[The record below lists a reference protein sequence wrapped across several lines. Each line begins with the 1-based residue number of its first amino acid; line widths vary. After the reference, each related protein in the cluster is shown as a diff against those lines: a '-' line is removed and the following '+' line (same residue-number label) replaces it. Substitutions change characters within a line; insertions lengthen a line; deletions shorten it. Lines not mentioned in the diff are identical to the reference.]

1 MARTAIVSALAFGL
15 LFALTVCSVLAAGD
29 YTIGPADVIKIT
41 VFNEP
46 ELSRTVRVAADGT
59 ISFPLLGNVE
69 VAGLTPT
76 ALEEKLEKLLG
87 ERYLVEPQV
96 WVEILEYNSQKVYVL
111 GAVKEPGYYELRGPT
126 TLLEVISRAGG
137 ITSDAGKAIVI
148 TSKDTGGEAKV
159 RVINREKLLVEG
171 EVSLDVRLS
180 GGDVVYV
187 PRAKEVYVFGEVK
200 KPGAVMYQE
209 GLTVLQAVSL
219 AGGLTD
225 MAAPRRVRIIRN
237 SDGKRST
244 IEVDLKE
251 ILKDASKDIEV
262 LPSDVVIVPRSLI

>member
-1 MARTAIVSALAFGL
+1 MARIAGISALAFGL
-15 LFALTVCSVLAAGD
+15 LLALAVCSVLAAGD
-29 YTIGPADVIKIT
+29 YTIGPTDVIKIT

-96 WVEILEYNSQKVYVL
+96 SVEILEYNSQKVYVL

-171 EVSLDVRLS
+171 EVSLDVRVS

-187 PRAKEVYVFGEVK
+187 PRAKEVYVLGEVK
-200 KPGAVMYQE
+200 KPGAVKYQE
-209 GLTVLQAVSL
+209 GLTLLQAVSL